1 MKQNDN
7 RLTCSDEKKNKIKM
21 SKQQTS
27 LRRQSQIVKV
37 YECKIVEKRLNRKQ
51 KEELEML
58 FVEGKWF
65 YNHMLNLRKSQE
77 FRDINVCHLKEV
89 KHFNKDK
96 EEIISKLDYLSAA
109 QKQAIQ
115 TRMISNEMTI
125 KSLVKRGF
133 QKYGNL
139 QFKSELNCIPLKQYG
154 QTYRFKSFN
163 KVKIQGISKTIL
175 VRTGDQLQNVD
186 ELANANLIKKPDGYY
201 LKVTAYINKEN
212 FKTLPSNEKEIGLD
226 FGIKTN
232 ITTSEGE
239 KICVSI
245 EESDRLKKLQKEM
258 FRRTKG
264 SNNRYKTIK
273 KIQKEYQKISNKK
286 QDKANKIVSKL
297 KKYKTI
303 VIQDEQIAN
312 WHKGLFGK
320 QVQNSCMGLIKSKLK
335 QLSQTIILDKW
346 IPTTKLCPKCLNK
359 QNMSLDKRTYICKC
373 GYQEDRDIHSAKNM
387 LVIKDLVFSKLNFI
401 LTDNQSVVP
410 TEHRE
415 ITLMEF
421 KASVNNTG
429 SVIGKSEC

>member
-1 MKQNDN
+1 MNKQDN
-7 RLTCSDEKKNKIKM
+7 RLLCSDEKKNKIKE
-21 SKQQTS
+21 SKKLTS

-37 YECKIVEKRLNRKQ
+37 YECKIVEKRLNKKQ

-65 YNHMLNLRKSQE
+65 YNHMLNLRKNKE
-77 FRDINVCHLKEV
+77 FREINVCYLKEV
-89 KHFNKDK
+89 EHFDK
-96 EEIISKLDYLSAA
+96 NHNVVLSKLNYLSAA

-125 KSLVKRGF
+125 KSLVKRGY
-133 QKYGNL
+133 QKHGNL

-163 KVKIQGISKTIL
+163 KVKIQGIHGNIL
-175 VRTGDQLQNVD
+175 VRTGNQLQIVD

-212 FKTLPSNEKEIGLD
+212 FKEKPSNGKEIGLD

-232 ITTSEGE
+232 ITTSEGD
-239 KICVSI
+239 KLDISI
-245 EESDRLKKLQKEM
+245 EESERLKKLQREL
-258 FRRTKG
+258 FRRLKG

-273 KIQKEYQKISNKK
+273 KIQREYQKISNKK

-297 KKYKTI
+297 KQYKTI
-303 VIQDEQIAN
+303 VIQDEQISN
-312 WHKGLFGK
+312 WHKSLFGK
-320 QVQNSCMGLIKSKLK
+320 QVQNSCLGLVKTKLK
-335 QLSQTIILDKW
+335 QLPQTIILDKW
-346 IPTTKLCPKCLNK
+346 IPTTKLCPKCLSK
-359 QNMSLDKRTYICKC
+359 QNMSLDKRTYVCKC

-387 LVIKDLVFSKLNFI
+387 LAIKNLVFSKLNF
-401 LTDNQSVVP
+401 VP

-421 KASVNNTG
+421 KTSVNNTG
-429 SVIGKSEC
+429 SIVNKFEL

>member
-1 MKQNDN
+1 MKHNDN
-7 RLTCSDEKKNKIKM
+7 RLTCSDEKKNKIKE
-21 SKQQTS
+21 SKKLTA

-37 YECKIVEKRLNRKQ
+37 YECKIVEKRLNKKQ

-58 FVEGKWF
+58 FVEGKRF
-65 YNHMLNLRKSQE
+65 YNHMLNLRKNQE

-89 KHFNKDK
+89 KHFNKNK

-115 TRMISNEMTI
+115 TRMISNEMVI
-125 KSLVKRGF
+125 KSLVKRGY
-133 QKYGNL
+133 QKRGNL

-163 KVKIQGISKTIL
+163 KVKIQGISKTVL
-175 VRTGDQLQNVD
+175 VRTGNQLQNVN
-186 ELANANLIKKPDGYY
+186 ELANANLIKKSDGYY

-212 FKTLPSNEKEIGLD
+212 FKEKPLNGKEIGLD

-239 KICVSI
+239 KIDISI
-245 EESDRLKKLQKEM
+245 EESERLKTLQREL
-258 FRRTKG
+258 FRRVKG

-273 KIQKEYQKISNKK
+273 KIQREYQKLSNKK

-297 KKYKTI
+297 KQYETI

-320 QVQNSCMGLIKSKLK
+320 QVQNSCMGLVKAKLK
-335 QLSQTIILDKW
+335 QLPQTIVLDKW
-346 IPTTKLCPKCLNK
+346 IPTTKWCPKCGHRH
-359 QNMSLDKRTYICKC
+359 NMTLDERTYICEC

-387 LVIKDLVFSKLNFI
+387 LAIKDLVFSNNNFVLI
-401 LTDNQSVVP
+401 DNQSVVP

-421 KASVNNTG
+421 KTSIADI
-429 SVIGKSEC
+429 VIGNKSEH

>member
-7 RLTCSDEKKNKIKM
+7 RLTCSDEKKNKIKE
-21 SKQQTS
+21 SKKLTA

-37 YECKIVEKRLNRKQ
+37 YECKIVEKRLNKKQ

-65 YNHMLNLRKSQE
+65 YNHMLNLRKNQE

-89 KHFNKDK
+89 KHFDKNK

-125 KSLVKRGF
+125 KSLIKRGY
-133 QKYGNL
+133 QKHGNL
-139 QFKSELNCIPLKQYG
+139 QFKSELNFIPLKQYG

-163 KVKIQGISKTIL
+163 KVKIQGIHGNIL
-175 VRTGDQLQNVD
+175 VRAGNQLQIAD
-186 ELANANLIKKPDGYY
+186 ELSNANLVKKPDGYY

-212 FKTLPSNEKEIGLD
+212 FKTLPSNGKEIGLD

-239 KICVSI
+239 KLDISI
-245 EESDRLKKLQKEM
+245 EESDRLKKLQREM

-264 SNNRYKTIK
+264 SNNRYMTIK
-273 KIQKEYQKISNKK
+273 KIQREYQKLINKK

-297 KKYKTI
+297 KRYKTI
-303 VIQDEQIAN
+303 VIQDEQITN

-320 QVQNSCMGLIKSKLK
+320 QVQNSCLGLIKSKLK
-335 QLSQTIILDKW
+335 SLPQTIILDKW
-346 IPTTKLCPKCLNK
+346 IPTTKLCPNCLNK
-359 QNMSLDKRTYICKC
+359 QNTSLDKRTYICNC

-387 LVIKDLVFSKLNFI
+387 LAIKDIVFSNNNFI
-401 LTDNQSVVP
+401 P

-421 KASVNNTG
+421 KTSVNNAG
-429 SVIGKSEC
+429 SVINKFGL